1 MGRQQGWPADADLD
15 AFSRGVEDRGR
26 PCQHH
31 RRSQILKEHGSNKMS
46 LDDLPTR
53 SPQPGNESEPAVR
66 RVDRPSTPRDKVTR
80 AEELRLQ
87 LADEIVRGVLAPG
100 SG

>member
-1 MGRQQGWPADADLD
+1 
-15 AFSRGVEDRGR
+15 
-26 PCQHH
+26 
-31 RRSQILKEHGSNKMS
+31 MS

-53 SPQPGNESEPAVR
+53 APQPQGTEPEAVVR
-66 RVDRPSTPRDKVTR
+66 RVDRPASPLDKVTR

-100 SG
+100 DRKSTRLNSSHVVTSRMPSSA